1 MKKRQIMREK
11 RQRDARQRR
20 LIAIG
25 GIVLV
30 AVAIVGWLIY
40 QNTRPIGNIVTVSAT
55 PPPNSDG
62 SALGSPDAKVTV
74 MAFEDFQCPNCR
86 TFSETVESRILA
98 DYVETG
104 KIRYDFRH
112 FIVIDRGGS
121 ESRHAAEASE
131 CAAEQGWFW
140 PYHAMLFANQTG
152 ENAGDFT
159 DNRLKAFATTLGL
172 DKTKFESCFNGGK
185 YRAVVDAD
193 IAAATQLNIQG
204 TPSIYVPGHTL
215 LVGVQAYEVYQ
226 QAIDAALA
234 AAGK

>member
-1 MKKRQIMREK
+1 MREK
-11 RQRDARQRR
+11 RQREARQRR
-20 LIAIG
+20 LIAIA

-30 AVAIVGWLIY
+30 AVATVGWLIY
-40 QNTRPIGNIVTVSAT
+40 QNTRPVGSYVTVTST

-74 MAFEDFQCPNCR
+74 MAFEDFQCPVCR
-86 TFSETVESRILA
+86 SYSETIEPRILA

-112 FIVIDRGGS
+112 FIIIDRGGS

-140 PYHAMLFANQTG
+140 PYHDMLFANQTA
-152 ENAGDFT
+152 ENVGDFK
-159 DNRLKAFATTLGL
+159 DNRLNAFAGALKL
-172 DKTKFESCFNGGK
+172 DTSKFNSCFNGGK
-185 YRAVVDAD
+185 YRTVVDAD
-193 IAAATQLNIQG
+193 IAAATQLNVQG
-204 TPSIYVPGHTL
+204 TPSIYVPGHVLFEGLHT
-215 LVGVQAYEVYQ
+215 YEEYQ
-226 QAIDAALA
+226 QAIDAALV

>member
-1 MKKRQIMREK
+1 MKKRQLLREK
-11 RQRDARQRR
+11 HHRETRQRR
-20 LIAIG
+20 IILIG

-30 AVAIVGWLIY
+30 AVAVVGWLIY
-40 QNTRPIGNIVTVSAT
+40 QNTRPVGSYVTVTST

-74 MAFEDFQCPNCR
+74 MAFEDFQCPVCR
-86 TFSETVESRILA
+86 IFSETIWPRIVA

-112 FIVIDRGGS
+112 VIVIDRGGS

-140 PYHAMLFANQTG
+140 PYETMLFANQTG
-152 ENAGDFT
+152 ENVGDFT
-159 DNRLKAFATTLGL
+159 DNRLNAFATALGL
-172 DKTKFESCFNGGK
+172 DTTKFESCFNGGK
-185 YRAVVDAD
+185 YRTVVDAD

-204 TPSIYVPGHTL
+204 TPSVYVPGHAVL
-215 LVGVQAYEVYQ
+215 EGLKGYEVYQ